1 MSRAR
6 DVANLGAS
14 ASSGG
19 ITGKNKII
27 NGQFAV
33 SQRGASFTSGSNND
47 AVYTIDRWKL
57 LSDTNDVVDVTQE
70 TSTVPT
76 NKQSAI
82 ALDVETTNKK
92 FGITQCVEK
101 KDCIG
106 LIGGKVTLSFQA
118 KVSATTKL
126 DNVKAAIISWSSTA
140 DSPTSD
146 MISAW
151 GSEGTDPTLASN
163 FTYENTPANLNLT
176 TSYAEYSITA
186 NVDTAGCNN
195 ICVFIWSDVTDT
207 TAGHFL
213 YITDVQLEAGE
224 AATSYDQK
232 DYHDELLACKR
243 YYQRYTR
250 QANYAGL
257 GLAVPWS
264 TSAGNVPWFLEVE
277 PRANPTVSYS
287 DLSHFDYFGVTGT
300 GSSGNPTGIGNGG
313 WAGGNSLDISIT
325 GSGFVSARA
334 MLFEFN
340 NAGSD
345 AFLAFDSEL

>member
-6 DVANLGAS
+6 DVADLGAS

-57 LSDTNDVVDVTQE
+57 LSDGNDIVDVTQE

-101 KDCIG
+101 KNCIG

-186 NVDTAGCNN
+186 NVDTSGCNN

-232 DYHDELLACKR
+232 DYHNELLACKR
-243 YYQRYTR
+243 YLHRVERSTAYGEFFLVRTYSTT
-250 QANYAGL
+250 AGTNGGYPL
-257 GLAVPWS
+257 PVPMR
-264 TSAGNVPWFLEVE
+264 V
-277 PRANPTVSYS
+277 NPTVSTSTVNSSNFSYS
-287 DLSHFDYFGVTGT
+287 LSAINA
-300 GSSGNPTGIGNGG
+300 GNIDSTLQYKEL
-313 WAGGNSLDISIT
+313 SVV
-325 GSGFVSARA
+325 GSGFLTNGAAVVQKVNNTD
-334 MLFEFN
+334 MMFIQFE
-340 NAGSD
+340 
-345 AFLAFDSEL
+345 SEL